1 MISENDYTFMD
12 NEKYPEHHC
21 IRIKTGM
28 YKDVI
33 YAYGRVKAVVEDN
46 DDIATSK
53 NSVVVI
59 IRVVLKGDLELG
71 IPNWGSPIGDPQLGI
86 PN

>member
-1 MISENDYTFMD
+1 MISENDYTIMD

-28 YKDVI
+28 YKDVV

-46 DDIATSK
+46 EDKNKIKIATKKCLQRFINTSIYKLTMINLIPKK
-53 NSVVVI
+53 NKTI
-59 IRVVLKGDLELG
+59 LAK
-71 IPNWGSPIGDPQLGI
+71 
-86 PN
+86 

>member
-1 MISENDYTFMD
+1 MD

-28 YKDVI
+28 YKDVV

-46 DDIATSK
+46 ETPEF
-53 NSVVVI
+53 V
-59 IRVVLKGDLELG
+59 RVAPPAV
-71 IPNWGSPIGDPQLGI
+71 
-86 PN
+86 